1 MKNVELKE
9 LPIEKCSFAVMD
21 FETTGTSARG
31 DRAIEIG
38 IVKVVNFKISETYRT
53 FLNPGRPI
61 PYFITQLTTITN
73 DDVAEAPYFEDVV
86 HEIRNFIGSDIIA
99 AHNAPFDYSFLK
111 GEFERA
117 GVEPPD
123 NGVICTL
130 KLSKKLYPE
139 LTSHKLSSLTN
150 HFKILHKG
158 VHRALGDATVT
169 AKLLIK
175 MLKQLQE
182 ENEITT
188 LSDLLSYHSAPRTVF
203 RIIKKKLIEDYSL
216 VPANPG
222 VYFFRNAKNDIVYI
236 GKAKDLRKRVKN
248 YFVNTAP
255 RKAKEIARRSSHLGF
270 IETNSELTALLTES
284 ELIKLHKP
292 KFNSLLKKY
301 SQQYFIRIDFEN
313 EFPSVQSAA
322 EFNFDGCDYFGPYS
336 NRNTVNSLVEII
348 DRTFK
353 LRECSEKEY
362 KKKKK
367 CYLADIERC
376 LAPCIEPGIVDEYK
390 DEIDKAYEFLS
401 GHNQTAV
408 DRLLNKMKEYSALQK
423 YEEAASLRD
432 LVNLLLSQINKTSI
446 LSEPINK
453 AAVLIIVND
462 THKKDYIIMNEGK
475 IFIKDFHLN
484 KKELFDDL
492 INDYYNGSIQLF
504 EEVSKKDLELIKIS
518 LSWLVKNRNKV
529 LIHYLKLYNSAQD
542 LFSHINSPRRLYN
555 KAEEPH
561 IPDYTYEESEDF

>member
-1 MKNVELKE
+1 MKDV
-9 LPIEKCSFAVMD
+9 PIKDIPISKTSFVVMD
-21 FETTGTSARG
+21 FETTGTSART

-38 IVKVVNFKISETYRT
+38 IVKVENLKITETYKS
-53 FLNPGRPI
+53 FINPGRPI

-73 DDVAEAPYFEDVV
+73 DDVANAPYFEDIVLDV
-86 HEIRNFIGSDIIA
+86 KRFIGDSIIV
-99 AHNAPFDYSFLK
+99 AHNAQFDYAFLK
-111 GEFERA
+111 HEFENSGFEA
-117 GVEPPD
+117 PNNNVM
-123 NGVICTL
+123 CTL

-139 LTSHKLSSLTN
+139 LTSHKLSSLTT
-150 HFKILHKG
+150 HFKIIHKG

-175 MLKQLQE
+175 MLHQLQE
-182 ENEITT
+182 ENEIST
-188 LSDLLSYHSAPRTVF
+188 LTDLLSFHQAPRTLF

-222 VYFFRNAKNDIVYI
+222 VYFFRNAKNEIVYI

-292 KFNSLLKKY
+292 KFNTLLKKY
-301 SQQYFIRIDFEN
+301 SQQYFIKIDHQNNFPVVKSAS
-313 EFPSVQSAA
+313 EFD
-322 EFNFDGCDYFGPYS
+322 FDGCDYFGPYT
-336 NRNTVNSLVEII
+336 NRNTVSSLVEII

-353 LRECSEKEY
+353 LRECTEKDF

-376 LAPCIEPGIVDEYK
+376 LAPCIEPGVVDEYK
-390 DEIDKAYEFLS
+390 EEIDKAYEFLS
-401 GHNQTAV
+401 GHNQTAI
-408 DRLLNKMKEYSALQK
+408 DRLLNKMKEYSVLQK
-423 YEEAASLRD
+423 YEEAAALRD

-453 AAVLIIVND
+453 AAVLIIVNE
-462 THKKDYIIMNEGK
+462 THKKDFILLNEGK

-484 KKELFDDL
+484 KKELLNDL
-492 INDYYNGSIQLF
+492 IEDYYNGSIQLF

-529 LIHYLKLYNSAQD
+529 LIHYLKKYSSAHD
-542 LFSHINSPRRLYN
+542 LNSHITSPRRDFV
-555 KAEEPH
+555 KTEMPEIIEEEF
-561 IPDYTYEESEDF
+561 EE

>member
-1 MKNVELKE
+1 MQDVSIRDI
-9 LPIEKCSFAVMD
+9 PISKASFAVMD

-38 IVKVVNFKISETYRT
+38 IVKIENLKIKETYSS
-53 FLNPGRPI
+53 LINPGRPI

-73 DDVAEAPYFEDVV
+73 DDVASAPFFEDIVLD
-86 HEIRNFIGSDIIA
+86 IQKFIGESILV
-99 AHNAPFDYSFLK
+99 AHNANFDWGFLK
-111 GEFERA
+111 HEFEAA
-117 GVEPPD
+117 GFTAPE
-123 NGVICTL
+123 NGLVCTL

-139 LTSHKLSSLTN
+139 LTSHKLSSLTS
-150 HFKILHKG
+150 HFRILHKG

-169 AKLLIK
+169 AKLFIK
-175 MLKQLQE
+175 MLNQLQE
-182 ENEITT
+182 ENEIST
-188 LSDLLSYHSAPRTVF
+188 LTELLTYHSAPRTLF

-255 RKAKEIARRSSHLGF
+255 RKAKEISRRSSHLGF

-292 KFNSLLKKY
+292 KFNTLLKKY
-301 SQQYFIRIDFEN
+301 SQQYFIKIDFAKN
-313 EFPSVQSAA
+313 FPVVTSATEFD
-322 EFNFDGCDYFGPYS
+322 FDGCDYFGPYS

-353 LRECSEKEY
+353 LRECAEREF
-362 KKKKK
+362 KKSKK

-376 LAPCIEPGIVDEYK
+376 LAPCITPGIVDEYK
-390 DEIDKAYEFLS
+390 EEIDKTYEFLS
-401 GHNQTAV
+401 GHNQTAI
-408 DRLLNKMKEYSALQK
+408 DRLLNKMKEYSANQK

-432 LVNLLLSQINKTSI
+432 LVNLLLNQINKSSI

-453 AAVLIIVND
+453 AAVLIIINE
-462 THKKDYIIMNEGK
+462 THKKDYILLNEGK
-475 IFIKDFHLN
+475 IFVKDFHLN
-484 KKELFDDL
+484 KKELLDDL
-492 INDYYNGSIQLF
+492 ITDYYNGSIQLF

-518 LSWLVKNRNKV
+518 LSWLVKNRTRV
-529 LIHYLKLYNSAQD
+529 LIHYLKKYSSAQD
-542 LFSHINSPRRLYN
+542 LNSHINTPRRDFVKTEN
-555 KAEEPH
+555 AEIIDEGF
-561 IPDYTYEESEDF
+561 EESF